1 MKKVY
6 LHGKLGKRFGK
17 KWELAVHS
25 PSEAIRAIDSNVDGF
40 VDYILQESANKKNYY
55 FLKKT
60 PEKIKSTKE
69 LEDNLINKNQVSASI
84 NCEEIHIVP
93 ETYGGVVA
101 AFFAGVFGAGTLA
114 ATVATSMVWGV
125 VAQVA
130 MNLLFKPPKTPERKG
145 PTNTKSFLIAGART
159 RQAQGVAVPLGYGR
173 LKIGATAISESRI
186 TKRLKE
192 SDVLESFTDVTFLDL
207 LSEGPIAGPTNQH
220 GALVFGE
227 NVAES
232 VYLNNVQ
239 VKNTSQS
246 SDGTFNYILN
256 EDDEMPQFKN
266 GESGDSSVLLDY
278 VSSIVTYD
286 QILYGVGPYEDGF

>member
-6 LHGKLGKRFGK
+6 LHGKLGKRFGR
-17 KWELAVHS
+17 KWELAVQS

-40 VDYILQESANKKNYY
+40 VDYILQESVNKKNYY

-60 PEKIKSTKE
+60 PEKIKSTQE
-69 LEDNLINKNQVSASI
+69 LEDNLINKDQVSAAI
-84 NCEEIHIVP
+84 KCEEIHIVP

-101 AFFAGVFGAGTLA
+101 AFFAGVFGTGTLA

-173 LKIGATAISESRI
+173 LKIGATTISESRI
-186 TKRLKE
+186 TKRLDSE
-192 SDVLESFTDVTFLDL
+192 HLESFTDVIVLDL
-207 LSEGPIAGPTNQH
+207 LSEGPIAGPTNKH

-227 NVAES
+227 SVAES

-266 GESGDSSVLLDY
+266 GDSSDSSVLLDY
-278 VSSIVTYD
+278 VSSVTAYD
-286 QILYGVGPYEDGF
+286 QILYGVGPYEDV

>member
-6 LHGKLGKRFGK
+6 LHGKLGKRFGR
-17 KWELAVHS
+17 KWELAVQS
-25 PSEAIRAIDSNVDGF
+25 PSEAIRAIDSNIDGF
-40 VDYILQESANKKNYY
+40 VDYILQESVNKKNYY

-60 PEKIKSTKE
+60 PEKIKSTQE
-69 LEDNLINKNQVSASI
+69 LEDNFINKDQVSAAI
-84 NCEEIHIVP
+84 KCEEIHIVP

-101 AFFAGVFGAGTLA
+101 AFFAGVFGTGTLA

-130 MNLLFKPPKTPERKG
+130 MNLLFKPPETPERKG

-173 LKIGATAISESRI
+173 LKIGATTISESRI
-186 TKRLKE
+186 TKRLDSE
-192 SDVLESFTDVTFLDL
+192 HLESFTDVIVLDL
-207 LSEGPIAGPTNQH
+207 LSEGPIAGPTNKH

-227 NVAES
+227 SVAES

-239 VKNTSQS
+239 VKNTSES

-266 GESGDSSVLLDY
+266 GDSPDSSVLLDY
-278 VSSIVTYD
+278 VSSVTAYD
-286 QILYGVGPYEDGF
+286 QILYGVGPYEDV